1 MGETIEFQWNI
12 EKYKADLIKLI
23 SDAHWMFKEVARLEE
38 CIFGDICMKVSYGVA
53 QYGIEMCMPKGS
65 SGCSISESLELDR
78 REERQLKRYYKMK
91 AKIDVADYIAGLL
104 GNIELETIYDCLLT
118 GMSLTE
124 VGKHMEKDR
133 KLIYNVREEV
143 CNIAVKDELVVK
155 FFEYGVVKFK

>member
-1 MGETIEFQWNI
+1 MGETIEFQGNI
-12 EKYKADLIKLI
+12 EKYKGDLIELI

-38 CIFGDICMKVSYGVA
+38 RIFGDIRMKISYGVA

-78 REERQLKRYYKMK
+78 REERQLKRYYEMK
-91 AKIDVADYIAGLL
+91 AKIDMADYIAGLL

-133 KLIYNVREEV
+133 KLIYNAREEV
-143 CNIAVKDELVVK
+143 CDIAVKDELVVK
-155 FFEYGVVKFK
+155 FFEYGVVRFT